1 MLHKTMRFFAV
12 LSVLV
17 VRVWDFG
24 SAPGCSRTEGRAALM
39 NIAMSRI
46 LCED

>member
-12 LSVLV
+12 LSMLV
-17 VRVWDFG
+17 VRVWNFET
-24 SAPGCSRTEGRAALM
+24 APGCSRTEGRAALM
-39 NIAMSRI
+39 NSAMSRI